1 MSTREQVHYIVD
13 CLSEEQLR
21 GLLMIFGDYSAPD
34 IKEAEPDD
42 WDMEMIKRAEAEN
55 NGETISIEE
64 LSKELGI
71 DYDSL

>member
-42 WDMEMIKRAEAEN
+42 WDMEMIKRAEADKSE
-55 NGETISIEE
+55 GEPIEDFA
-64 LSKELGI
+64 KRLGI
-71 DYDSL
+71 DI